1 MRSAAGGLLLAAL
14 LAGCAS
20 TPPAAHPPLAAA
32 AAGDAASA
40 VAPAIWPI
48 DRTLYR
54 TTAGDIYLDNLDGR
68 IDTLRARHA
77 AQGQA
82 LDAEKLAASLYHR
95 YRLRGAL
102 DDAEAALALLQAN
115 EAATADGHVLRA
127 MVFAGFHRFA
137 EAEAALDKAVAAG
150 ADAALARQQRA
161 DLLVA
166 LGRYA
171 ALEDDFAVSAQP
183 VGDFHELAHRAD
195 LRVLLGDLAGAE
207 RQYLAAQT
215 LYNDTNP
222 VPLAWLHTQMGIAFL
237 RFGNI
242 ARAAEFFAA
251 AVERLPGYY
260 LAEEHLA
267 ECEVQLGKLDA
278 ARERYLRVIAQTGNP
293 EFMSALAGLE
303 DTRGD
308 GKAAAQWRQQALDGY
323 AALIDRHGTTFAHH
337 GAGFY
342 LERGDTA
349 RALQLA
355 RDNRALRADVGSD
368 LLLAEAAL
376 AAGEPAE
383 ACAALQRVRDS
394 GLRPPERGEIESA
407 LEGHCPAAAA
417 AP

>member
-1 MRSAAGGLLLAAL
+1 MRSAAGGLLLASL

-20 TPPAAHPPLAAA
+20 TPPAATAPPSGATAAIGTA
-32 AAGDAASA
+32 
-40 VAPAIWPI
+40 APAIWPI

-54 TTAGDIYLDNLDGR
+54 TTAGDIYLGNLDGR
-68 IDTLRARHA
+68 IDTLRARHQA
-77 AQGQA
+77 LAQP

-102 DDAEAALALLQAN
+102 SDAEEALALLQDG
-115 EAATADGHVLRA
+115 EPATADGHVLHA
-127 MVFAGFHRFA
+127 AVLAGFHRFA
-137 EAEAALDKAVAAG
+137 EAEAALAKAAEAG
-150 ADAALARQQRA
+150 ADPARTRQQRA

-171 ALEDDFAVSAQP
+171 ELKDDFAVSAQP
-183 VGDFHELAHRAD
+183 VGDFYELAHRAD

-222 VPLAWLHTQMGIAFL
+222 VPLAWLHTQMGIAHL
-237 RFGNI
+237 RFGNM
-242 ARAAEFFAA
+242 ARAADFFAA

-267 ECEVQLGKLDA
+267 ECEVELGKLDA
-278 ARERYLRVIAQTGNP
+278 ARERYQRVIAQTGNP
-293 EFMSALAGLE
+293 EFMSALADVE
-303 DTRGD
+303 DARGD
-308 GKAAAQWRQQALDGY
+308 AIAAERLRQQALAGY
-323 AALIDRHGTTFAHH
+323 AGLIERHGTTFAHH

-342 LERGDTA
+342 LERGDAA

-376 AAGEPAE
+376 AAGQTEE
-383 ACAALQRVRDS
+383 ACSALQRVRDT
-394 GLRPPERGEIESA
+394 GLRPPERSDVEAA
-407 LEGHCPAAAA
+407 LEGRCPAVAA